1 MKIVDLFYHFT
12 ISHTASI
19 AHHSSH
25 KRNYS
30 RLLNRYFWYRS
41 LEIVRAPSMWTQH
54 NEKNER
60 MRTSKRRSTND
71 CLIYRNFRLL
81 SHFVHSDIWTYDIS
95 LREVKNSNQTLE
107 IVVYKGALI
116 TVMHH
121 KINTHLHCRNH
132 THLGMVFL
140 LARGIGMLQQSINCL
155 LALAHA
161 SHWANRLHSSQWMY
175 DVKVAQEWSAAY
187 CCGVFLFL
195 CMQACD
201 AYVCVCL

>member
-1 MKIVDLFYHFT
+1 
-12 ISHTASI
+12 
-19 AHHSSH
+19 
-25 KRNYS
+25 
-30 RLLNRYFWYRS
+30 
-41 LEIVRAPSMWTQH
+41 
-54 NEKNER
+54 

-175 DVKVAQEWSAAY
+175 LHRTSTSCTRVVSGLLLRCVSFSVYAGMR
-187 CCGVFLFL
+187 CIC
-195 CMQACD
+195 
-201 AYVCVCL
+201 VCVFVIFFVSFEHTL